1 MSASSEDRTGSSSEI
16 LSGLV
21 TLIRPTNVLS
31 VGSGSSTIA
40 LARALESVGRGIAP
54 RLVSFADDGGDSSVE
69 RFARENRPRFDF
81 VEPIDGSLFD
91 MPPRH
96 LRDVGPFD
104 LVWIDGESLAADAR
118 FVRALWPHVR
128 SNGILAMENSY
139 LPAEA
144 NPLWN
149 AILRFC
155 ADDVEAMTLPRA
167 DADDSTGVGLLR
179 RRPDPVREVNFTD
192 DMVAATGV
200 PLRFESIGIHDDAP
214 LPGRATG
221 VLHALADPDL
231 RTVLFAIG
239 SGITTVAALQS
250 HTGLPGRA
258 LHKAIARLFALSV
271 VTRVDDRLVVDE
283 KTFEEFRELPR
294 TTPPPTQMSR
304 YTRDRTEFLKA
315 IAYQLSSTTWSSEH
329 QVNEL
334 CRFFDDDYA
343 TLRRELV
350 DTGFLERNSAGSMYR
365 ALGKG

>member
-1 MSASSEDRTGSSSEI
+1 MSASSDDRIDSSFEI

-21 TLIRPTNVLS
+21 RLLRPTSVLS
-31 VGSGSSTIA
+31 VGSGSSTLA
-40 LARALESVGRGIAP
+40 LARALESSGCGSTP
-54 RLVSFADDGGDSSVE
+54 RLLSFADHDGDSSVE

-104 LVWIDGESLAADAR
+104 LVWIDGESLVTDAR
-118 FVRALWPHVR
+118 FVRALWPHVGP
-128 SNGILAMENSY
+128 NGILAIENSY

-155 ADDVEAMTLPRA
+155 ADDVEALTLPRV
-167 DADDSTGVGLLR
+167 DADDSMGVGLLR
-179 RRPDPVREVNFTD
+179 RRSDSAREVNFTD
-192 DMVAATGV
+192 DMVAVTGV
-200 PLRFESIGIHDDAP
+200 PLRFESIGVHDDAP
-214 LPGRATG
+214 LPDRATG
-221 VLHALADPDL
+221 VLHVLADPDL

-239 SGITTVAALQS
+239 SGISTVVALQS
-250 HTGLPGRA
+250 HSGLPGRA

-271 VTRVDDRLVVDE
+271 VTRVDDRLVIDE
-283 KTFEEFRELPR
+283 KTFEEFLKLPR
-294 TTPPPTQMSR
+294 TTPQPTQVSR
-304 YTRDRTEFLKA
+304 YTRDRPEFLKV
-315 IAYQLSSTTWSSEH
+315 IAQQLSSTTWSSEN

-365 ALGKG
+365 APSNE